1 LIYEGEEML
10 RPLSN
15 GIRTL
20 DLDNKVSSTE
30 GKESAAAGK
39 KAGVAVNG
47 EASGLH
53 GPSGDKNLD
62 VGRHNLNLTEST
74 VYTHNKLT
82 FPPDQQQQ
90 QQQQQ
95 PERKIL
101 NTMRL
106 SPAQIP
112 GSDNEAAR
120 VPRPPAGMT
129 PPTSEDRAS
138 RLTPDNKEN
147 NVPVYSQHRK
157 LSSKQQQLIFVL
169 T

>member
-1 LIYEGEEML
+1 ML

-15 GIRTL
+15 GIRAL
-20 DLDNKVSSTE
+20 GLDNKVSSTE
-30 GKESAAAGK
+30 GKESAAAAK
-39 KAGVAVNG
+39 DAGVAVNG
-47 EASGLH
+47 EALGVQ

-74 VYTHNKLT
+74 EYTHSKLT
-82 FPPDQQQQ
+82 FPPE
-90 QQQQQ
+90 QQQ

-120 VPRPPAGMT
+120 VPRPSGMT
-129 PPTSEDRAS
+129 PPTSEDRAC
-138 RLTPDNKEN
+138 RLAPDNKEN

-157 LSSKQQQLIFVL
+157 LSSK
-169 T
+169 

>member
-1 LIYEGEEML
+1 ML

-15 GIRTL
+15 GIRSLGT
-20 DLDNKVSSTE
+20 DNKVPSTE

-39 KAGVAVNG
+39 EAGVAVNG

-62 VGRHNLNLTEST
+62 IGRHNLNLTEST
-74 VYTHNKLT
+74 EYTHSKLT
-82 FPPDQQQQ
+82 FPPEQ

-120 VPRPPAGMT
+120 VPRPPAGVT
-129 PPTSEDRAS
+129 PPTSEDRAC
-138 RLTPDNKEN
+138 RLAPDNKEN

-157 LSSKQQQLIFVL
+157 FSSKQQQFCSYLSFI
-169 T
+169 

>member
-1 LIYEGEEML
+1 ML

-15 GIRTL
+15 GIRSLGT
-20 DLDNKVSSTE
+20 DNKVPSIE

-39 KAGVAVNG
+39 EAGAAVNG
-47 EASGLH
+47 EASGLR

-74 VYTHNKLT
+74 EYTHSKLT
-82 FPPDQQQQ
+82 FPPE
-90 QQQQQ
+90 QQQ

-120 VPRPPAGMT
+120 VPRPPPGMT
-129 PPTSEDRAS
+129 PPTSEDRAC
-138 RLTPDNKEN
+138 RLAPDNKEI

-157 LSSKQQQLIFVL
+157 LSSKQQQLIFVFI
-169 T
+169 